1 MGASW
6 RAPGLAGCRPPVK
19 CLIVNGDDFGASRG
33 INRGIV
39 EAHEGGILT
48 SASLLVDRAASAG
61 AAALLRVYPGL
72 SVGLHLE
79 LDPVIPER
87 AAAECERQLARFL
100 ELTGEPPTHLDSH
113 HDVHRD
119 PRVLPH
125 VLAQARRERVP
136 VRGHSGA
143 RHLGKFYGQWGGRT
157 RPEQIGVDGLL
168 RLLDAEVG
176 EGVTE
181 LSCHPGYIEPGF
193 RSSYVAEREVEV
205 RTLCDA
211 RVRQGIRDR
220 EIRLISFRDLPVL
233 AAGAAA
239 PGDAA

>member
-1 MGASW
+1 M
-6 RAPGLAGCRPPVK
+6 K

-48 SASLLVDRAASAG
+48 SASLLVDRAASAE
-61 AAALLRVYPGL
+61 AAALMRAYPGL

-79 LDPVIPER
+79 LDPVDPEH

-100 ELTGEPPTHLDSH
+100 ELAGEPPTHLDSH
-113 HDVHRD
+113 HNVHHD

-125 VLAQARRERVP
+125 VLAQARRDGVP
-136 VRGHSGA
+136 VRGHSRA
-143 RHLGKFYGQWGGRT
+143 RHMGRFYGQWGGRT
-157 RPEQIGVDGLL
+157 HPEQIGVDGLL
-168 RLLDAEVG
+168 RLLDAEIG

-181 LSCHPGYIEPGF
+181 LSCHPGYVEPGF

-211 RVRQGIRDR
+211 RVRQAIHDR
-220 EIRLISFRDLPVL
+220 EIRLIGFRDLPVL
-233 AAGAAA
+233 AACVVAAGEA
-239 PGDAA
+239 T

>member
-1 MGASW
+1 M
-6 RAPGLAGCRPPVK
+6 K

-39 EAHEGGILT
+39 EAHEAGILT